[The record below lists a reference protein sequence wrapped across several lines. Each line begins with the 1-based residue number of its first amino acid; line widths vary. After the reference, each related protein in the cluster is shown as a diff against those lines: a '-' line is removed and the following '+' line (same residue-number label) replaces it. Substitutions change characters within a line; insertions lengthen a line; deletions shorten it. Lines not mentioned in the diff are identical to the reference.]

1 MCFIFGLKCTFLQYT
16 ASLFCR
22 TRNIASLLRMLL
34 FLSLSNGK
42 VRKIIWKSNAFDVI
56 IFHDSVQ
63 VLHFK

>member
-1 MCFIFGLKCTFLQYT
+1 
-16 ASLFCR
+16 
-22 TRNIASLLRMLL
+22 MLL